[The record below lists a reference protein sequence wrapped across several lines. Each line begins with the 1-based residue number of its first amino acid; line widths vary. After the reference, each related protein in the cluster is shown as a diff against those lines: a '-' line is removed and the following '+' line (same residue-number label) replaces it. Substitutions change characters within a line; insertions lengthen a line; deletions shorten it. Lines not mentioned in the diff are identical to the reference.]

1 MVTLG
6 TASSRSCPQCAQTI
20 LPFPTSCGQA
30 IGISTRSAMAQRK
43 LFNVTGGISP
53 ATLRPSTT
61 LPAQNRAA
69 NVRRV
74 YGWVIQLRKGIERV
88 SGINKAGSTGGEK
101 SFDPTDRA
109 RLLWKAASPEL
120 RRHGTV
126 IRFVVVVMAY
136 AMALTRQFRNLK
148 LISTII
154 PLSL

>member
-43 LFNVTGGISP
+43 LFNVTGGIRP
-53 ATLRPSTT
+53 ATSRPSTT

-69 NVRRV
+69 SVRRV

-101 SFDPTDRA
+101 SFDLTDRA
-109 RLLWKAASPEL
+109 RLLWKAALLGIERQVTL
-120 RRHGTV
+120 
-126 IRFVVVVMAY
+126 IRFVVSSWRM
-136 AMALTRQFRNLK
+136 RWR
-148 LISTII
+148 
-154 PLSL
+154 